1 MKKKYA
7 TDFTLMELMA
17 VAASREIKDR
27 EIVFAGTG
35 LPMLGAMLAQHT
47 NAPNCIIV
55 FEAGAVDCKLAH
67 LPMSVGDP
75 RTMRFASTATG
86 LFDVFSTVLQRG
98 FIDVGFLGG
107 AQVDM
112 YGNINTTCIGD
123 YHHPKVRL
131 PGSGGSGDIACLS
144 KRTIIIAVHEKR
156 RFPEHCDYITSPG
169 WIDGPKGRKKA
180 GLPWGGPSAV
190 ITNLG
195 LLRFD
200 EQTKRAYL
208 ASYHPGVTPER
219 VQENT
224 GFELNVSQAKQTE
237 PPTEAEIRVLREKVD
252 PENIFLRKAEE

>member
-123 YHHPKVRL
+123 YHHPKVRF

-169 WIDGPKGRKKA
+169 WIDGPEGRKQA

>member
-7 TDFTLMELMA
+7 KKYTLTELMA
-17 VAASREIKDR
+17 VAAAREINDH

-47 NAPNCIIV
+47 NAPNCVIV

-86 LFDVFSTVLQRG
+86 LFDVFSTILQRG

-123 YHHPKVRL
+123 YRRPKVRF

-144 KRTIIIAVHEKR
+144 KRTIIIAIHEKR
-156 RFPEHCDYITSPG
+156 RFPERCDYITSPG
-169 WIDGPKGRKKA
+169 WIDGPDGRKQA

-190 ITNLG
+190 ITTLG
-195 LLRFD
+195 VLRFD
-200 EQTKRAYL
+200 EHTKRAYL
-208 ASYHPGVTPER
+208 ASYHPGVTREQVKER
-219 VQENT
+219 T
-224 GFELNVSQAKQTE
+224 GFELDVSRAKETT
-237 PPTEAEIRVLREKVD
+237 PPTEFEIRVLREKVD
-252 PENIFLRKAEE
+252 PEGIFLKKAEE

>member
-1 MKKKYA
+1 MKMKYAKKY
-7 TDFTLMELMA
+7 TLTELMA
-17 VAASREIKDR
+17 VAAAREINDR

-123 YHHPKVRL
+123 YHKPKVRF

-144 KRTIIIAVHEKR
+144 KRTIIIAVHEKQ
-156 RFPEHCDYITSPG
+156 RFPEHCEYITSPG
-169 WIDGPKGRKKA
+169 WIDGPEGRKQA

-190 ITNLG
+190 ITTLG
-195 LLRFD
+195 VLRFD

-208 ASYHPGVTPER
+208 ASYHPGVTPQQ

>member
-7 TDFTLMELMA
+7 KEYTLTELMA
-17 VAASREIKDR
+17 VAAAREIKDR

-47 NAPNCIIV
+47 NAPNCVIV

-123 YHHPKVRL
+123 YRRPKVRF

-169 WIDGPKGRKKA
+169 WIDGPEGRKRA

-190 ITNLG
+190 ITTLG
-195 LLRFD
+195 VLRFD

-208 ASYHPGVTPER
+208 ASYHPGVTPEQ

-224 GFELNVSQAKQTE
+224 GFELDVSRAGETE
-237 PPTEAEIRVLREKVD
+237 PPAEAEIRVLREKVD
-252 PENIFLRKAEE
+252 PEGIFLKKAEE

>member
-7 TDFTLMELMA
+7 KNYTLTELMA
-17 VAASREIKDR
+17 VAAAREINDR

-35 LPMLGAMLAQHT
+35 LPMLGAMLAQYT
-47 NAPNCIIV
+47 NAPNCVIV

-112 YGNINTTCIGD
+112 YGNINTTCIGE
-123 YHHPKVRL
+123 YSHPEVRF

-156 RFPEHCDYITSPG
+156 RFPERCDYITSPG
-169 WIDGPKGRKKA
+169 WIDGPQGRKQA
-180 GLPWGGPSAV
+180 GLRWGGPSAV
-190 ITNLG
+190 ITTLG
-195 LLRFD
+195 VLRFD
-200 EQTKRAYL
+200 EHTKRAYL
-208 ASYHPGVTPER
+208 ASYHPGVTGEQ

-224 GFELNVSQAKQTE
+224 GFELDISRAKETT
-237 PPTEAEIRVLREKVD
+237 PPTEFEIRILREKVD
-252 PENIFLRKAEE
+252 PEGIFLKKAEE

>member
-7 TDFTLMELMA
+7 RKYTLTELMA
-17 VAASREIKDR
+17 VAAAREINDH

-47 NAPNCIIV
+47 NAPNCVIV

-123 YHHPKVRL
+123 YRRPKVRF

-156 RFPEHCDYITSPG
+156 RFPERCDYITSPG
-169 WIDGPKGRKKA
+169 WIDGQEGRKRA

-190 ITNLG
+190 ITTLG
-195 LLRFD
+195 VLRFD

-208 ASYHPGVTPER
+208 ASYHPGVTPEQI
-219 VQENT
+219 QENT
-224 GFELNVSQAKQTE
+224 GFELDVSRANETE

-252 PENIFLRKAEE
+252 PEGIFLKKVEE

>member
-7 TDFTLMELMA
+7 EDYTLTELMA
-17 VAASREIKDR
+17 VAAAREINDR

-47 NAPNCIIV
+47 NAPNCVIV

-123 YHHPKVRL
+123 YNHPKVRF

-169 WIDGPKGRKKA
+169 WIDGPEGRKRA

-190 ITNLG
+190 ITTLG
-195 LLRFD
+195 VLRFD

-208 ASYHPGVTPER
+208 ASYHPGVTPEQ

-224 GFELNVSQAKQTE
+224 GFELDVSRAGETE
-237 PPTEAEIRVLREKVD
+237 PPAEAEIRVLREKVD
-252 PENIFLRKAEE
+252 PEGIFLRKAEE

>member
-1 MKKKYA
+1 MKMKYAKKY
-7 TDFTLMELMA
+7 TLTELMA
-17 VAASREIKDR
+17 VAAAREINDR

-123 YHHPKVRL
+123 YHKPKVRF

-156 RFPEHCDYITSPG
+156 RFPEHCEYITSPG
-169 WIDGPKGRKKA
+169 WIDGPEGRKQA

-190 ITNLG
+190 ITTLG
-195 LLRFD
+195 VLRFD

-208 ASYHPGVTPER
+208 ASYHPGVTPQQ

>member
-1 MKKKYA
+1 MMKKYA
-7 TDFTLMELMA
+7 KDYTLTELMA
-17 VAASREIKDR
+17 VAAAREINDH

-35 LPMLGAMLAQHT
+35 LPMVGAMLAQHT
-47 NAPNCIIV
+47 NAPSCVIV

-112 YGNINTTCIGD
+112 YGNINTTCIGN
-123 YHHPKVRL
+123 YQHPKVRF

-144 KRTIIIAVHEKR
+144 KRTIIIAIHEKR
-156 RFPEHCDYITSPG
+156 RFPERCDYITSPG
-169 WIDGPKGRKKA
+169 WIDGPDGRKQA

-190 ITNLG
+190 ITTLG
-195 LLRFD
+195 VLRFD
-200 EQTKRAYL
+200 EHTKRAYL
-208 ASYHPGVTPER
+208 ASYHPGVTREQVKER
-219 VQENT
+219 T
-224 GFELNVSQAKQTE
+224 GFELDVSRAKETT
-237 PPTEAEIRVLREKVD
+237 PPTEFEIRVLREKVD
-252 PENIFLRKAEE
+252 PEGIFLKKAEE